1 MSEILDTGTTGKVG
15 NEKLPNS
22 TGVLVLGIISIVL
35 CGLIGLIC
43 GIIALSM
50 ASAAT
55 RLYNENPMRY
65 DEASFKQ
72 MKAGKVCA
80 IIGLSL
86 LGFVILLLIV
96 ILGLGSL

>member
-1 MSEILDTGTTGKVG
+1 MSEILDTGTSAGRVG
-15 NEKLPNS
+15 TEKLPNS

-35 CGLIGLIC
+35 CGLIGAIC

-50 ASAAT
+50 SSTAT
-55 RLYNENPMRY
+55 RVYDEDPMRY

-72 MKAGKVCA
+72 MKAGRVCA

-86 LGFVILLLIV
+86 FGLFIIV
-96 ILGLGSL
+96 LVAVLGLAS